1 MGDTKLCLLL
11 LLCAYALA
19 QEGVSSTEEQSPAC
33 LLATR
38 FKSFKKYV
46 YQYEAE
52 TLNGV
57 SGASNHRNGA
67 KVTCKV
73 VIDVPQTCSYIVST
87 PECTL
92 SEVSDIDAE
101 GLPVYAPAAGAD
113 AFQAAME
120 KNPLK
125 LTVEGESKVSLFPEA
140 DEPTNILNIK
150 RGIISALL
158 VPVLE
163 EEKNSN
169 MATLHGLCSTDFT
182 VNTREDIATDVT
194 VTRDLSHCDSF
205 RPSKDLTS
213 PLALIS
219 GLNLPL
225 STLISSTQ
233 TCNYKFDNKKKHM
246 TEGTCTEKHIFL
258 PFSHEEEYGISALVK
273 QTVTL
278 QESSKINDRVFDYNE
293 ANLKALQ
300 LEAVEDKAPIQTKD
314 AVLATLRELSTLSQ
328 THQGKQRASL
338 FLKLVTQI
346 RGLKIEALG
355 PAVPEMV
362 EVSGPLTWQAL
373 AQCGTPECSS
383 AILQVL
389 STMDKTAVEVDAAV
403 YAMGLLTNPSNHLVQ
418 GMLSMAQH
426 KPSKPIMYALSHSV
440 RRFYQAE
447 GKVTP
452 EITAVAEYIAS
463 LLGSD
468 CAGDKDQTFLTLRVL
483 GNMGKA
489 MEAADPALKSTL
501 IKCMRQPVT
510 TLSVQQAAIQA
521 FRQMSVTGEVRSN
534 IQKVF
539 QYSKGAVQKRIA
551 AYLILMKDPEATDI
565 EIVKKIL
572 TQEQNMQVK
581 SFVASHI
588 YNIVNSKGPE
598 TEELRRKIIEA
609 MQDNEVTTHFEYT
622 KFSRNYKL
630 DTSVATEDP
639 LMATMQGNMIFDPT
653 GYVPKEVML
662 ETTLKAFGYNL
673 DMLEVG
679 IEGKG
684 FEPTIEALFGENG
697 FFPDTVSKAMYWVE
711 DKMPN
716 KVNEVL
722 KNWINPQRN
731 ERMKRQVPEN
741 LLREIARNAN
751 KLVKELQSQ
760 DSPEAMA
767 YLRIMGAEL
776 GYLKASELKNLAQSG
791 TIYAEIFS
799 KMMPTKFLKSLL
811 SSTENEFFVHYIFMD
826 NDFSLPTA
834 SGFPLKVSLSGTFA
848 PGAKGGLTIAP
859 GMHKVSFMPSVG
871 VEFVTQ
877 MGIHIPEFV
886 ISGIEM
892 HTSIYHESALN
903 ARLDM
908 SDNQIKLAI
917 PAPQGTTQLFG
928 ISNRLLSVTSGQSKV
943 LPPMAEG
950 RTDSVTCSP
959 LFSGVQYCTTLR
971 YSDASSNNAAPYFP
985 LTGETEF
992 ALEIQPTGEVTE
1004 YTAAFTYELL
1014 KEGKDGRQKVDTLK
1028 MTLKTEGAEP
1038 SEATATLK
1046 YNRNRNTLST
1056 DIQIPDYDVEA
1067 GIRLGITDSSTKG
1080 KKITFDITNKN
1091 IPQLSLVGR
1100 AKLEEMKDG
1109 LLQVQ
1114 LSIPSLK
1121 TDATVTAMLKRAEDL
1136 TLELESSI
1144 NIPETS
1150 YVEKVIFRYDED
1162 RVEVELKSDLSSE
1175 VHKLIPDAEA
1185 YPLHLQQLL
1194 NDILDQ
1200 RVAKTDMTMRHIFSK
1215 SVEATS
1221 IWLDKF
1227 AVDVPYMEN
1236 LRNIPDFTLPA
1247 MPEKLFLYSESVFR
1261 YQFNKDHIT
1270 LTVPLPLGGTSS
1282 TDLGIPPTVTIPQ
1295 LSIPKIGLE
1304 IPSREVSIPAFSIPP
1319 SYELPLPLIGMAEV
1333 SAKVNSNFYNWEW
1346 SVSGGNNTVDTSSY
1360 ILKYQVMADC
1370 PLELLSYKI
1379 EGTGTIDLDTLE
1391 YMKTLLN
1398 GSLSHKLIDARFSF
1412 AESVSGSD
1420 LMKGTGNYKI
1430 EASSPLG
1437 LSTSLIMTSQATL
1450 SLDEIMGD
1458 SNLDGMIKLGPLSG
1472 TTTYSVSYALYPS
1485 KTEGRGESTL
1495 RVDSQLLEVLNK
1507 IKGTYANGELS
1518 VESSTNMNNNHL
1530 KHVTKVDI
1538 SYKDAHVSLK
1548 SDSISTAIGTT
1559 VRNQVEVT
1567 ASTESASIRVESQA
1581 DKTPNRAYSLLSG
1594 SLNARGL
1601 EINTDASINSESSHG
1616 SHKATLRI
1624 NADGISTSGTTTLQ
1638 SSPLTFENVFNG
1650 GVDGTGAAIS
1660 LSSKGTF
1667 QQNSAD
1673 LSVEGK
1679 FGGTEAYLNSVFNS
1693 NLFAVDS
1700 RNTMKFRLDQE
1711 GMTIS
1716 NNLIG
1721 SLQGDTTSY
1730 KHDITVSMKHYIM
1743 NVNVNNEIKLLEVYF
1758 KNEGQF
1764 MLEPYKMN
1772 LTGSLNGAFREE
1784 EIRHTYGIGYA
1795 DLIANLKCSTTGKIL
1810 GAQLAQS
1817 TDLEVAGFSSKLKSV
1832 TNLNSQPVH
1841 LDSSVEIIAAP
1852 FDLSIDASLSSDGDL
1867 NLYGIQHTGRL
1878 YSKFVLKAEPLSST
1892 CSHTCR
1898 ASTTHQLDRGAPIE
1912 TSFDNKFDSVLN
1924 PQEQQITWRVTSKL
1938 NKHVYNQEVSAY
1950 NNHEKIGLEL
1960 SGTVLTDLLNKPAS
1974 ENQEFGISGFLKYD
1988 KNSDSHIIQLPF
2000 IESLPAIFDQLK
2012 STIVT
2017 LKDSSFALLQDINEK
2032 YEISTRIQEMAH
2044 ELKEVIDSFE
2054 IKMFVEDLQDFIS
2067 SINIDTDMEKVVAL
2081 ISTRTSSIVGSIK
2094 EEIKKFE
2101 TAKLQELFDKLE
2113 IETTVKVIM
2122 EKALELIEQFKIK
2135 EIMQSVV
2142 DVLRSI
2148 DFKDLSEKAMQE
2160 VNKVVNLLKAIDLK
2174 QMINDMKDYIDK
2186 ILKKVESFDY
2196 KAFADEVRQKL
2207 EEVSQVP
2214 AFGKLYGGFQMKSP
2228 HYNLKTAAEL
2238 KNSTTNPITP
2248 LFTASL
2254 TSEATSDINLLAYTL
2269 DATAR
2274 LAAPKM
2280 KRLLIEE
2287 SLKVGHTAFSVEQQ
2301 STVTL
2306 YSASAHASAK
2316 ITAKATTEPYTADL
2330 VSSVSLVLD
2339 RDLSSS
2345 LETTYNHNLNMP
2357 LIDISSQ
2364 VSANQKSMAR
2374 LESGV
2379 ISVTVENTGNG
2390 KWSFLEFSDEG
2401 THESKVEFTVNVN
2414 TAKLTFNSDINS
2426 KLLKTKQSVKAE
2438 SVLPRHITVDGR
2450 SEIETPFIKESIMVL
2465 SGQVQMEDLKIQ
2477 VTASHDSK
2485 LAGTFDG
2492 TLSNSVNFLAHPFEF
2507 VLNCKNSG
2515 NGKAMLPFK
2524 LTGKISLQNDYTV
2537 TLNSEVQ
2544 QVSWEGQARFNQYKY
2559 SHRFTMDNNK
2569 NSIAVYAAMNGE
2581 ANLDLLNNQISI
2593 PEITVPFTDMKIPSV
2608 QEFNPWED
2616 AGLKSLLTT
2625 THQTFDLNVNLQ
2637 YQKNPDMY
2645 TIRMDFEPVYKAI
2658 DGSAKIMNQNFAL
2671 ARDIAVALLTA
2682 SYNQAKGQYEKFKI
2696 DTSKLMPTTFTVPGY
2711 TVPILNIE
2719 VSPFTAELPAFS
2731 FVIPKE
2737 INSPSFRVPLVDYT
2751 VPSYIIVL
2759 PVLELPVL
2767 HVPTS
2772 LSSLTLPRFT
2782 LPTIQQSITM
2792 PAMGNL
2798 TYDFSF
2804 KSAMITLSS
2813 SAGLYNQDDLV
2824 AKFAVSSASVF
2835 DILKGKLD
2843 GTSTLTRKRNLK
2855 LVTTMSLE
2863 HMNAEGTHDSTI
2875 ALNRKGMEASVTT
2888 VGKVSLPTSNLE
2900 FNQKFTGNTKDG
2912 FTATVFSPSTGSLG
2926 FQLQRKALS
2935 QVSGRL
2941 FSRYLSAPEN
2951 DVDILTIKVS
2961 LKDPEKLNLQ
2971 ASWNMEAPYEMLL
2984 GLKEKVP
2991 EITSVLS
2998 LKDTFSNTI
3007 EKVYSE
3013 IPKSV
3018 DALQSGIEQIK
3029 NQGKVMYKRAAK
3041 NIADINLQEMSRK
3054 LSTNVRYLLTE
3065 YQNNI
3070 QALLDAVITFL
3081 RETEFLL
3088 PGFKEKLTGMEIYQR
3103 ITLFV
3108 MGLIENAVQNVPEL
3122 LASHTYDFLDYV
3134 RNIEITLPGSNH
3146 VISGRAILDDLT
3158 SNMKKIQTEFISV
3171 VRNLQ
3176 AVRLDEVLER
3186 LRDLLLS
3193 VVDKADQLITSL
3205 TSLNLDK
3212 LSAWADSIYYDAV
3225 NSKAVRDISAR
3236 IMEAAGASGVY
3247 LEEATAKIQEVYSQ
3261 MTLENLNTILKSWI
3275 DAIVKH
3281 LNSFHNDVIE
3291 FLKQISQNMQ
3301 PYVRVSDKKMDI
3313 DIPFPF
3319 LWKSSDNIPTQNGQ

>member
-11 LLCAYALA
+11 LLCSYALA
-19 QEGVSSTEEQSPAC
+19 QEGISSTEEQSPAC

-57 SGASNHRNGA
+57 SGASNLRNGA

-125 LTVEGESKVSLFPEA
+125 LIVEGDSKVSLFPEA

-158 VPVLE
+158 VPVME

-258 PFSHEEEYGISALVK
+258 PFSHEEEYGISSLVK
-273 QTVTL
+273 QTLTL

-389 STMDKTAVEVDAAV
+389 RTMDKTAVEVDAAV
-403 YAMGLLTNPSNHLVQ
+403 YAMGLLPNPSNHLVQ
-418 GMLSMAQH
+418 GMLSMAQY
-426 KPSKPIMYALSHSV
+426 KPSKPIMYALSNSV

-463 LLGSD
+463 LLGGD

-501 IKCMRQPVT
+501 IKCMRQPLT

-534 IQKVF
+534 IQRVF

-598 TEELRRKIIEA
+598 TEELRRKITEA
-609 MQDNEVTTHFEYT
+609 VQDNEVTTHFEYT
-622 KFSRNYKL
+622 RFSRNYKM

-639 LMATMQGNMIFDPT
+639 LKATMQGNMIFDPT
-653 GYVPKEVML
+653 GYMPKEVML

-741 LLREIARNAN
+741 LMREIARNAN

-799 KMMPTKFLKSLL
+799 KMVPTKFLKSLL

-859 GMHKVSFMPSVG
+859 GMHEVSFMPSIG

-903 ARLDM
+903 ARLSM

-959 LFSGVQYCTTLR
+959 LFTGVQYCTTLR

-992 ALEIQPTGEVTE
+992 ALELQPTGEVTE
-1004 YTAAFTYELL
+1004 YTAAITYELL

-1028 MTLKTEGAEP
+1028 MILKTEGADP

-1067 GIRLGITDSSTKG
+1067 GIRLGVTDSSTKG

-1121 TDATVTAMLKRAEDL
+1121 TDATVTATLQRAKDL
-1136 TLELESSI
+1136 TLELEGAI

-1236 LRNIPDFTLPA
+1236 LKNIPDFTLPA

-1282 TDLGIPPTVTIPQ
+1282 TDLGIPPAVTIPQ

-1304 IPSREVSIPAFSIPP
+1304 IPSSEVSIPAFSIPP

-1360 ILKYQVMADC
+1360 ILKYQVTADC
-1370 PLELLSYKI
+1370 PMELLSYKI
-1379 EGTGTIDLDTLE
+1379 EGTGMIDLDTLE
-1391 YMKTLLN
+1391 YTKTLLN

-1420 LMKGTGNYKI
+1420 PMKGTGNYKI

-1437 LSTSLIMTSQATL
+1437 LSTSLIMTSQATV
-1450 SLDEIMGD
+1450 SLDEFMGD

-1472 TTTYSVSYALYPS
+1472 TTAYSVSYALYPS
-1485 KTEGRGESTL
+1485 KREGRGESTL
-1495 RVDSQLLEVLNK
+1495 RVDSQLLQVLNK

-1518 VESSTNMNNNHL
+1518 VESSANMNNNHL

-1538 SYKDAHVSLK
+1538 SYKDAQVSLK

-1616 SHKATLRI
+1616 SHKATLSI
-1624 NADGISTSGTTTLQ
+1624 NAEGISTSGTTTLQ

-1650 GVDGTGAAIS
+1650 GIDGTGAAIS
-1660 LSSKGTF
+1660 LSSKGTV

-1693 NLFAVDS
+1693 NLFTVDS
-1700 RNTMKFRLDQE
+1700 RNTLKFRLDQE

-1743 NVNVNNEIKLLEVYF
+1743 NVNVNNEVKLLEVYF

-1772 LTGSLNGAFREE
+1772 LTGTLNGAFREE

-1795 DLIANLKCSTTGKIL
+1795 NLIANLKCSTTGKIL
-1810 GAQLAQS
+1810 GAQLAQN

-1832 TNLNSQPVH
+1832 TNLNSEPVH
-1841 LDSSVEIIAAP
+1841 LDSSVEITAAP
-1852 FDLSIDASLSSDGDL
+1852 FDLSIDAGLSSDGDL
-1867 NLYGIQHTGRL
+1867 NLYGIRHTGRL
-1878 YSKFVLKAEPLSST
+1878 YSKFLLKAEPLSST
-1892 CSHTCR
+1892 CSHICR

-1924 PQEQQITWRVTSKL
+1924 LQEQQVTWRVKSKL
-1938 NKHVYNQEVSAY
+1938 NKHEYSQEVSAY

-1960 SGTVLTDLLNKPAS
+1960 SGKVLTDLLNKPAS

-1988 KNSDSHIIQLPF
+1988 KN
-2000 IESLPAIFDQLK
+2000 
-2012 STIVT
+2012 
-2017 LKDSSFALLQDINEK
+2017 N
-2032 YEISTRIQEMAH
+2032 
-2044 ELKEVIDSFE
+2044 
-2054 IKMFVEDLQDFIS
+2054 
-2067 SINIDTDMEKVVAL
+2067 
-2081 ISTRTSSIVGSIK
+2081 
-2094 EEIKKFE
+2094 
-2101 TAKLQELFDKLE
+2101 
-2113 IETTVKVIM
+2113 
-2122 EKALELIEQFKIK
+2122 
-2135 EIMQSVV
+2135 
-2142 DVLRSI
+2142 
-2148 DFKDLSEKAMQE
+2148 
-2160 VNKVVNLLKAIDLK
+2160 
-2174 QMINDMKDYIDK
+2174 
-2186 ILKKVESFDY
+2186 
-2196 KAFADEVRQKL
+2196 EVRQKL

-2214 AFGKLYGGFQMKSP
+2214 AFGKLYGRFQLKSP
-2228 HYNLKTAAEL
+2228 HYNLKTDAEL
-2238 KNSTTNPITP
+2238 KNSTTSPITP
-2248 LFTASL
+2248 LFAASL
-2254 TSEATSDINLLAYTL
+2254 TSEATSDIDLLAYKL
-2269 DATAR
+2269 EATVR

-2280 KRLLIEE
+2280 KRLVIEE

-2301 STVTL
+2301 SVVTL
-2306 YSASAHASAK
+2306 YSGSAQASAK
-2316 ITAKATTEPYTADL
+2316 ITAKATTEPYTAEL
-2330 VSSVSLVLD
+2330 VNSVSVVLD

-2357 LIDISSQ
+2357 VIDISSQ
-2364 VSANQKSMAR
+2364 VSATQKAMAR
-2374 LESGV
+2374 LESGA
-2379 ISVTVENTGNG
+2379 ISVTVGNTGNG
-2390 KWSFLEFSDEG
+2390 KWSFRDHSDEG
-2401 THESKVEFTVNVN
+2401 THKSEVEFTVNVN
-2414 TAKLTFNSDINS
+2414 TAKLTFSSDIDS
-2426 KLLKTKQSVKAE
+2426 KLLKTKQTVKAE
-2438 SVLPRHITVDGR
+2438 SVLPRHITVEGR
-2450 SEIETPFIKESIMVL
+2450 
-2465 SGQVQMEDLKIQ
+2465 
-2477 VTASHDSK
+2477 
-2485 LAGTFDG
+2485 
-2492 TLSNSVNFLAHPFEF
+2492 
-2507 VLNCKNSG
+2507 
-2515 NGKAMLPFK
+2515 
-2524 LTGKISLQNDYTV
+2524 
-2537 TLNSEVQ
+2537 
-2544 QVSWEGQARFNQYKY
+2544 
-2559 SHRFTMDNNK
+2559 
-2569 NSIAVYAAMNGE
+2569 
-2581 ANLDLLNNQISI
+2581 
-2593 PEITVPFTDMKIPSV
+2593 
-2608 QEFNPWED
+2608 
-2616 AGLKSLLTT
+2616 
-2625 THQTFDLNVNLQ
+2625 
-2637 YQKNPDMY
+2637 
-2645 TIRMDFEPVYKAI
+2645 
-2658 DGSAKIMNQNFAL
+2658 
-2671 ARDIAVALLTA
+2671 
-2682 SYNQAKGQYEKFKI
+2682 
-2696 DTSKLMPTTFTVPGY
+2696 
-2711 TVPILNIE
+2711 
-2719 VSPFTAELPAFS
+2719 
-2731 FVIPKE
+2731 
-2737 INSPSFRVPLVDYT
+2737 
-2751 VPSYIIVL
+2751 
-2759 PVLELPVL
+2759 
-2767 HVPTS
+2767 
-2772 LSSLTLPRFT
+2772 SLTLPRFT
-2782 LPTIQQSITM
+2782 LPTIQQSLTI
-2792 PAMGNL
+2792 PALGNL

-2804 KSAMITLSS
+2804 KSAVITLSS

-2835 DILKGKLD
+2835 NILKGKLD
-2843 GTSTLTRKRNLK
+2843 GTSTLTRRRNLK
-2855 LVTTMSLE
+2855 LVTTVSLE
-2863 HMNAEGTHDSTI
+2863 HMNAEGAHDSTI
-2875 ALNRKGMEASVTT
+2875 ALNRKGMEASITT

-2984 GLKEKVP
+2984 GLKERVP

-3013 IPKSV
+3013 IPKTV
-3018 DALQSGIEQIK
+3018 DAFQSGIEQIK

-3041 NIADINLQEMSRK
+3041 NIADINLQEMSRR

-3070 QALLDAVITFL
+3070 QVLLDAVIKFL

-3088 PGFKEKLTGMEIYQR
+3088 PGFEEKLTGMEIYQR
-3103 ITLFV
+3103 TTLFV
-3108 MGLIENAVQNVPEL
+3108 TKLIENAVQNVPEL
-3122 LASHTYDFLDYV
+3122 LASHTYYFLDYL
-3134 RNIEITLPGSNH
+3134 RSIEITLPGSNH

-3158 SNMKKIQTEFISV
+3158 SNMKKIQTEFISA

-3176 AVRLDEVLER
+3176 AIRLDEILER

-3193 VVDKADQLITSL
+3193 FVDKADQLITSL
-3205 TSLNLDK
+3205 TSLNLEK

-3225 NSKAVRDISAR
+3225 NSNAVRDISAR
-3236 IMEAAGASGVY
+3236 IKEAAGAAGVY
-3247 LEEATAKIQEVYSQ
+3247 LDETTAKIQKVYSQ

-3291 FLKQISQNMQ
+3291 LLKQISQNMQ

-3319 LWKSSDNIPTQNGQ
+3319 LLKSSDNIPTQNGQ